1 MFKGETLHI
10 VLRLLDAA
18 GCGENNIRALTSV
31 MDLEKV
37 EVKGDLLEIDAWRK
51 IAVES
56 GVIKMLNFDWDSK
69 GNKAGFR

>member
-1 MFKGETLHI
+1 
-10 VLRLLDAA
+10 
-18 GCGENNIRALTSV
+18 

-56 GVIKMLNFDWDSK
+56 DVIKMLNFDWDSK
-69 GNKAGFR
+69 SSKAGFR